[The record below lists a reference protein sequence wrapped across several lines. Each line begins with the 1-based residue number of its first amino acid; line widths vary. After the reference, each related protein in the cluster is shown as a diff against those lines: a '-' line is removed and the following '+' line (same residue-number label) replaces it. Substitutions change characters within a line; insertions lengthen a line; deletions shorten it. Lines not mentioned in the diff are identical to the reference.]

1 MSLSVELLKI
11 FHMLGLRS
19 TTLEDGFLP
28 CFFFYYYYFW
38 PWKLA
43 SRIIVVLSWKHPLTA
58 GRSGFPLFP
67 GLSGVVV
74 RNWPPSETSKPH
86 VLCLVHTWLTSTG
99 RTAHDR
105 WEIYRFWLSDWKS
118 NLDHF
123 VKSIMGPQIRAGV
136 SLACP
141 RRWARSLCLIW
152 LSKAAQ
158 TDYIL
163 QFKSSFPPCFF
174 TEINHL
180 YLK

>member
-1 MSLSVELLKI
+1 MAFSP
-11 FHMLGLRS
+11 G
-19 TTLEDGFLP
+19 
-28 CFFFYYYYFW
+28 FFFIIIIISGPGNW
-38 PWKLA
+38 PAGLF
-43 SRIIVVLSWKHPLTA
+43 VVLSWKHALTA
-58 GRSGFPLFP
+58 GKSGFPLFP

-105 WEIYRFWLSDWKS
+105 REIYRFWLSDWKS

-136 SLACP
+136 RLACP

-152 LSKAAQ
+152 LSNTAQ
-158 TDYIL
+158 TDYVL
-163 QFKSSFPPCFF
+163 QFKVLPAPFF
-174 TEINHL
+174 TEIDHL